1 MTVSAGTVMKRP
13 KILLLSLNPSES
25 LGDELRGITES
36 QFDVEEV
43 KIWQKI
49 ASNSASADRG
59 QKLAQ
64 VIHRSNPSVIF
75 VVQSSDRLK
84 LTRQFFHSLRIEVLK
99 IPLVVV
105 VDQCEPD
112 EMFAWLRDLAD
123 DFLTQPIKKLDVL
136 PRLWRLLG
144 QSSDADSQLLRVKEH
159 LGMRQLVGES
169 EKFLTEIEKIPL
181 VAKCDASILIT
192 GDTGTGK
199 ELCARAIHYLSPR
212 ANRAF
217 IPVNCGAIPAELV
230 ENELFGHAAGAFTS
244 AKTAQRGLIDEAK
257 GGTLFLDEVDC
268 LPLMAQVKLLR
279 FLQEK
284 EYRAL
289 GATKISKAD
298 LRVVAAT
305 SVNCEAAVKEGKI
318 RQDLYY
324 RLNVILLTLPALRD
338 RREDIPLLAHHFL
351 NKYAIEFDKQ
361 VTGFSPDA
369 IRKLILYHWPGNVRE
384 LEHVIMRALVF
395 SAKPIICGA
404 NIAISDSETLPLP
417 ESFQEAKN
425 RMVDQFEKT
434 YIKGLLLSNHCN
446 ISRSAKAAQK
456 NRRAFWE
463 LIRKHHISVEGLKS
477 KAS

>member
-1 MTVSAGTVMKRP
+1 MKRA
-13 KILLLSLNPSES
+13 KILILNLNPSNC
-25 LGDELRGITES
+25 LGDDLRSIVES
-36 QFDVEEV
+36 EFEVEEIRFCE
-43 KIWQKI
+43 KIGPEPV
-49 ASNSASADRG
+49 ATECRN
-59 QKLAQ
+59 KLAQ
-64 VIHRSNPSVIF
+64 IVSRSDLSVIF
-75 VVQSSDRLK
+75 VVQSADRLK
-84 LTRQFFHSLRIEVLK
+84 HTRSSFLALGIEL
-99 IPLVVV
+99 PPTPLLVVV
-105 VDQCEPD
+105 DEADPD
-112 EMFAWLRDLAD
+112 EMIEWIRQLAA
-123 DFLTQPIKKLDVL
+123 DFITKPLKKIDVL
-136 PRLWRLLG
+136 PRIWRLLD
-144 QSSDADSQLLRVKEH
+144 QSSESGSELMQIKEE

-169 EKFLTEIEKIPL
+169 ETFLTEIEKLPL

-212 ANRAF
+212 ASQSF
-217 IPVNCGAIPAELV
+217 LPVNCGAIPAELI
-230 ENELFGHAAGAFTS
+230 ENELFGHVSGAFTG
-244 AKTAQRGLIDEAK
+244 ARTNRRGLIDEAN

-268 LPLMAQVKLLR
+268 LPLMAQVKFLR

-284 EYRAL
+284 EYRPL
-289 GATKISKAD
+289 GATKTHKAD
-298 LRVVAAT
+298 VRVIAA
-305 SVNCEAAVKEGKI
+305 SNINCEAAVTQGKL

-324 RLNVILLTLPALRD
+324 RLNVIQLKLPSLRD

-351 NKYAIEFDKQ
+351 NKYAVEFNKQ

-369 IRKLILYHWPGNVRE
+369 IRKLIFYDWPGNVRE
-384 LEHVIMRALVF
+384 LEHVIMRAIVLSTRPVI
-395 SAKPIICGA
+395 SAAG
-404 NIAISDSETLPLP
+404 IAISESESSPLP

-463 LIRKHHISVEGLKS
+463 LIRKHHISVQTLKS

>member
-1 MTVSAGTVMKRP
+1 MKRP
-13 KILLLSLNPSES
+13 KILILNLNPSES
-25 LGDELRGITES
+25 LADELRCIIES

-49 ASNSASADRG
+49 DANSASTDRG

-64 VIHRSNPSVIF
+64 VIPRINPSVIF
-75 VVQSSDRLK
+75 VVQSADRLK
-84 LTRQFFHSLRIEVLK
+84 DTRQFFHSLRIEVLK

-105 VDQCEPD
+105 VDEGEPD
-112 EMFAWLRDLAD
+112 EMIAWIRQLAA
-123 DFLTQPIKKLDVL
+123 DFLTKPLKRIDVL
-136 PRLWRLLG
+136 PRVWRLLD
-144 QSSDADSQLLRVKEH
+144 QSSEPESHLLAVKKQ
-159 LGMRQLVGES
+159 LGMRELIGES
-169 EKFLTEIEKIPL
+169 ETFRAQIEKIPL

-212 ANRAF
+212 AGRAF
-217 IPVNCGAIPAELV
+217 IPVNCGAIPGELV

-244 AKTAQRGLIDEAK
+244 AKTAQHGLIDEAN

-289 GATKISKAD
+289 GATKIAKAD
-298 LRVVAAT
+298 LRVIAA
-305 SVNCEAAVKEGKI
+305 SSLNCEEAVREGKI

-338 RREDIPLLAHHFL
+338 RQEDIPLLAHHFL

-369 IRKLILYHWPGNVRE
+369 IRKLILYNWPGNVRE
-384 LEHVIMRALVF
+384 LEHVIMRALVL

-404 NIAISDSETLPLP
+404 DIAISDSETLPLA

-463 LIRKHHISVEGLKS
+463 LIRKHDISVQGLKS
-477 KAS
+477 RAS

>member
-1 MTVSAGTVMKRP
+1 MKRP
-13 KILLLSLNPSES
+13 KILLLNLNPSES
-25 LGDELRGITES
+25 LGDELRCIIES
-36 QFDVEEV
+36 QFDLEEV

-49 ASNSASADRG
+49 DADSASTDCG
-59 QKLAQ
+59 KKLAQ
-64 VIHRSNPSVIF
+64 VIRRSNPSVLF
-75 VVQSSDRLK
+75 VVQSANQLK
-84 LTRQFFHSLRIEVLK
+84 RTRRSFEALGREVLTM
-99 IPLVVV
+99 PLVVV
-105 VDQCEPD
+105 VDEGDPD
-112 EMFAWLRDLAD
+112 EMFAWLRELAT
-123 DFLTQPIKKLDVL
+123 DFLTQPLKKIDVL
-136 PRLWRLLG
+136 PRVWRLLD
-144 QSSDADSQLLRVKEH
+144 QSSESKAQVLRVKEQ

-169 EKFLTEIEKIPL
+169 ETFLSEIAKIPL

-212 ANRAF
+212 SGRSF
-217 IPVNCGAIPAELV
+217 IAVNCGAIPGELV
-230 ENELFGHAAGAFTS
+230 ENELFGHAAGAFTG
-244 AKTAQRGLIDEAK
+244 AKTAQRGLIDEAN

-289 GATKISKAD
+289 GATKIAKAD
-298 LRVVAAT
+298 LRVIAAT
-305 SVNCEAAVKEGKI
+305 SVNCEVAVREGKI

-338 RREDIPLLAHHFL
+338 RQEDIPLLAHHFL

-369 IRKLILYHWPGNVRE
+369 IRKLILYDWPGNVRE
-384 LEHVIMRALVF
+384 LEHVIMRALVL
-395 SAKPIICGA
+395 SDKPIICGA
-404 NIAISDSETLPLP
+404 SIAISDSETFPLA

-446 ISRSAKAAQK
+446 ISRSAQAAQK

-463 LIRKHHISVEGLKS
+463 LIRKHHISVQGLKS
-477 KAS
+477 RAS